1 LTPLN
6 ESLGKSF
13 FSLSQDSNSRE
24 AGFELMSK
32 PVGGFIVRSVGK
44 NTNLDSVGAGSDLG
58 WNHLTVIECCSG
70 IVQRFG

>member
-1 LTPLN
+1 
-6 ESLGKSF
+6 
-13 FSLSQDSNSRE
+13 
-24 AGFELMSK
+24 MSK